1 MKRGIL
7 GTAATVLRWLAGGG
21 TARQWVI
28 CLLAGLV
35 LAAWGAGLALAGV
48 TLPSPAA
55 WVLGGLF
62 AFLGLAAVPV
72 ARCHL
77 GGRFLRHLLLGGTV
91 AACAGLAATT
101 GGRSGAL
108 PAALLLPLVLDFG
121 WRYGATAAGRAW
133 ALALA
138 ALAAAVL
145 AGPGWQGYGGT
156 ALGLLLA
163 LAVGGGFGILLLCH
177 RDRLRQRLEEAHGR
191 LAEAERARVEFLAHA
206 SQELRTPLNS
216 VLSACELL
224 RETDLGGP
232 QREYVEA
239 IHGSAHALMDIVTN
253 VLDVSRLD
261 AGEAAMRHVCFDLH
275 ECVHGAVEALQPL
288 AEQKGLSVHA
298 NVSRNTPRFVYGDP
312 ARLRQV
318 LVNLG
323 SGAVRNTQHGHVSL
337 HTYASALGETSAHVC
352 FEVIDTG
359 SGDGGGRYGDEGGL
373 GAALARQLVALLGG
387 RLSTSSVPGRGNRY
401 WFELDLTLAVEQ
413 DRSHVDADVLI
424 LSTNRGH
431 VRTWQALLSSWEMQ
445 AAVVDSVVACLDVV
459 EAWRET
465 ARARIILVDDSSIS
479 TPPIRVAQLIREAG
493 GARLRLLLSTM
504 NPRLKENPAIRECF
518 HEVLDVPVDSRQ
530 LYHALKAEAVP
541 TQAAGVIPLPARY
554 SQRQARTPEPLN
566 ILVAEDQ
573 ETNQFVFRRI
583 LESEGHCV
591 TLARDGRQALDLLES
606 EIFDL
611 AILDL
616 HMPEMDGLEV
626 IKLFKF
632 MEPDSRMPFAIVTAN
647 ARKEVLEDCKDVVDA
662 FLTKPVQKQHLLDV
676 VNRLTRNRRLAE
688 APTPA
693 AGPLAAARREP
704 LLDQQEL
711 DALMETAFDE
721 PFLNELFAVF
731 RVNASELLVRLEQA
745 LGGQRDLGQAR
756 TAAHSIKGIAADVSA
771 KRLEAMARQ
780 CERMI
785 LTDPRLEE
793 KVEAMLAELATCL
806 RETEAEMTAYLTR
819 LRSQN
824 R

>member
-1 MKRGIL
+1 MRL
-7 GTAATVLRWLAGGG
+7 VTTAAAAAGLRWMLRGGAGQQLV
-21 TARQWVI
+21 AYVSV
-28 CLLAGLV
+28 GLV
-35 LAAWGAGLALAGV
+35 LAAW
-48 TLPSPAA
+48 AA
-55 WVLGGLF
+55 WLPEHGARPFPPAWVAGGFL
-62 AFLGLAAVPV
+62 AFLGLMAIPIYILRRDGA
-72 ARCHL
+72 L
-77 GGRFLRHLLLGGTV
+77 LRHLLLAAAV
-91 AACAGLAATT
+91 AACAGLAAL
-101 GGRSGAL
+101 GGRAGAV

-121 WRYGATAAGRAW
+121 WRYGAGAAWRA
-133 ALALA
+133 LGLVLA
-138 ALAAAVL
+138 ALAVVFILGPEWRAQWPVAA
-145 AGPGWQGYGGT
+145 
-156 ALGLLLA
+156 ALW
-163 LAVGGGFGILLLCH
+163 LAVAAGGAFGALFATRH
-177 RDRLRQRLEEAHGR
+177 ARLRHRLEQAHAR
-191 LAEAERARVEFLAHA
+191 LDEAERARAEFLAHT
-206 SQELRTPLNS
+206 SQELRTPLSS

-224 RETDLGGP
+224 RETELGVP

-275 ECVHGAVEALQPL
+275 ECVNAAVETLQPL

-337 HTYASALGETSAHVC
+337 HTYASAVVETSAHVC

-359 SGDGGGRYGDEGGL
+359 SGDAGGRYGDEGGL
-373 GAALARQLVALLGG
+373 GAALARQLVALMGG

-431 VRTWQALLSSWEMQ
+431 VRTWQTLLSSWEMQ
-445 AAVVDSVVACLDVV
+445 TAVVDSVVACLDVV
-459 EAWRET
+459 EAWRDT
-465 ARARIILVDDSSIS
+465 ARPRTILVDDSSIS

-504 NPRLKENPAIRECF
+504 NPRLKENPAVRECF

-554 SQRQARTPEPLN
+554 SQRQAQTPEPLN

-662 FLTKPVQKQHLLDV
+662 FLTKPVQKRHLLDV
-676 VNRLTRNRRLAE
+676 VNRLTRNRRLTE

-693 AGPLAAARREP
+693 AGPLAAARHEP

-711 DALMETAFDE
+711 DMLMETAFDE

-745 LGGQRDLGQAR
+745 LGERRDLGQAR

-793 KVEAMLAELATCL
+793 KVEAMLEELTTCL